1 MSLFSVFKA
10 AQMGNEDAVLVL
22 YNMFLPKI
30 KKCGRSLHYETS
42 VTDITIKFLEF
53 IKNTDIDRMSSKN
66 DGAIVN
72 YIDKFF
78 TNTCINL
85 SKAQKDSPQIIYL
98 DDENTFI
105 NDIPYYDD
113 ELSNLE
119 YDYFQYLTNLQKKI
133 IILKYIYGFSD
144 QEIAISLG
152 ISRQAVNRAKNRG
165 ISIIKEICEKS

>member
-10 AQMGNEDAVLVL
+10 AQTGDEEAVLMI

-42 VTDITIKFLEF
+42 ETDITIKFLEF
-53 IKNTDIDRMSSKN
+53 IKNGDLDRMNSKN

-72 YIDKFF
+72 YINKFF

-85 SKAQKDSPQIIYL
+85 LKARKAPPQIIYL

-105 NDIPYYDD
+105 RDIPYYD
-113 ELSNLE
+113 ELTDLE
-119 YDYFQYLTNLQKKI
+119 NSSFQCLTNLQKKI
-133 IILKYIYGFSD
+133 IILKYIHGFSD
-144 QEIAISLG
+144 QEIANSLC

-165 ISIIKEICEKS
+165 ISIIKAIYEDA

>member
-1 MSLFSVFKA
+1 
-10 AQMGNEDAVLVL
+10 MGNEEAVLVL

-30 KKCGRSLHYETS
+30 KKRGRSLHYETS
-42 VTDITIKFLEF
+42 ITDITIKFLEF
-53 IKNTDIDRMSSKN
+53 IINANIDRMASKN

-72 YIDKFF
+72 YINKFF

-85 SKAQKDSPQIIYL
+85 SRAKKDPPQIIYL

-113 ELSNLE
+113 ELNDLE
-119 YDYFQYLTNLQKKI
+119 YNYLQYLTNLQKKI
-133 IILKYIYGFSD
+133 ILLKYIYGFSD
-144 QEIAISLG
+144 QEIAKSMG

-165 ISIIKEICEKS
+165 ISIIKAICEEF

>member
-10 AQMGNEDAVLVL
+10 AQTGDEEAVLMI

-42 VTDITIKFLEF
+42 ETDITIKFLEF
-53 IKNTDIDRMSSKN
+53 IKNTDLDRMISKN

-72 YIDKFF
+72 YINKFF

-85 SKAQKDSPQIIYL
+85 LKARRDSPQIIYL
-98 DDENTFI
+98 DGENTFI
-105 NDIPYYDD
+105 KDIPYYD
-113 ELSNLE
+113 ELPDLE
-119 YDYFQYLTNLQKKI
+119 SSYFKYLTNLQKKI
-133 IILKYIYGFSD
+133 IVLKYIYGFSD
-144 QEIAISLG
+144 QEIAKSLD

-165 ISIIKEICEKS
+165 ISIIKEIYENT